1 MRHRVRKGKL
11 GLKTQHR
18 LSLLKNLATE
28 LFRHG
33 RIITTDARAKELK
46 RFSEKLI
53 TTAKVDSVQSRRI
66 VDAKIKNRDVLK
78 NLFEF
83 IAPSFIDRPGGY
95 TRVIKLSYRRGDS
108 APLSAIELVGLDV
121 PFKEVESQVNEE
133 SQPNARASMLRW
145 RRHNVDI
152 C

>member
-28 LFRHG
+28 LFRQG

-53 TTAKVDSVQSRRI
+53 TTPKVDSVQSRRI
-66 VDAKIKNRDVLK
+66 IHAKIKNRHVLK

-83 IAPSFIDRPGGY
+83 ICIH
-95 TRVIKLSYRRGDS
+95 TRVNSNQILRF
-108 APLSAIELVGLDV
+108 LVYLN
-121 PFKEVESQVNEE
+121 FFY
-133 SQPNARASMLRW
+133 
-145 RRHNVDI
+145 I
-152 C
+152 CIQFFCKVVSTLNFSTNIYYSFFV

>member
-53 TTAKVDSVQSRRI
+53 TTAKIDSVHSRRI

-108 APLSAIELVGLDV
+108 APVSYTHLPLPTKA
-121 PFKEVESQVNEE
+121 
-133 SQPNARASMLRW
+133 
-145 RRHNVDI
+145 
-152 C
+152 